1 MDARKK
7 VEIAIPLLLLFAVM
21 VITIG
26 CIASK
31 DIFWDGFVWKFY
43 WGPIVADAG
52 GNSGGL
58 TSSYNWV
65 DTLTYGFILA
75 MSAYYIHRLFV
86 YLKLRVGIRFYLAM
100 SPILII
106 GPSAR
111 VLEDMELF
119 NEPLQYLFISP
130 IIYIFLGICTLASI
144 LLFLRLEYLFRK
156 GGKWFDRGTSLLL
169 SLPGLLMISVLMIF
183 PGQFNQTIPWWPI
196 ALGTLAISYG
206 YTRFRNSTKWEGGVG
221 AFWTEVLFI
230 VIYLYWIWIGRGEW
244 YDHFISI
251 TGNEP
256 DTALVGGLLVIG
268 LMIVSTVLI
277 WGGIIF
283 VSRKYPKWR
292 KIASGINI
300 LIVAGHMLD
309 ASATFI
315 GIDRFGYVEK
325 HVLPSTLM
333 DTFGT
338 AAVMYPLKLVFLIP
352 ALYIMDVGME
362 KESNESP
369 HLMALVKLTIL
380 ILGFAPGTRD
390 LIRMAFGV

>member
-7 VEIAIPLLLLFAVM
+7 VEMAVPLLLLFAVM

-26 CIASK
+26 CITFK

-65 DTLTYGFILA
+65 DTLTYGLVLA
-75 MSAYYIHRLFV
+75 ISAYYIHRLFV
-86 YLKLRVGIRFYLAM
+86 YLDLRVGIRFYLAM

-130 IIYIFLGICTLASI
+130 IIYIFLGICTLATI
-144 LLFLRLEYLFRK
+144 LLFHRLEYLFRK

-169 SLPGLLMISVLMIF
+169 SLPGLFMISVLMIF

-206 YTRFRNSTKWEGGVG
+206 YTRFRTSTKWEGGVG
-221 AFWTEVLFI
+221 AFWTEVLLI
-230 VIYLYWIWIGRGEW
+230 VIYLYIMWMLRGEW

-256 DTALVGGLLVIG
+256 DTALLGGLLVIG
-268 LMIVSTVLI
+268 LMIFSTVLI
-277 WGGIIF
+277 WGGIML
-283 VSRKYPKWR
+283 VSRKYPKWK

-352 ALYIMDVGME
+352 ALYIMDIGME
-362 KESNESP
+362 KESKESP